1 MRKIINIFIC
11 IVSILS
17 FIVSFKS
24 FDVDESNR
32 VANIENE
39 IGEAFYIPDDITLS
53 NPEEVYLLLESI
65 SKELNVNIFRQSI
78 TSDENGNLETRKYLL
93 ISFSN

>member
-53 NPEEVYLLLESI
+53 NPEEVS
-65 SKELNVNIFRQSI
+65 VFF
-78 TSDENGNLETRKYLL
+78 TREYIKRIKCKY
-93 ISFSN
+93 F